1 MDDAN
6 RSTAFFYLADESAL
20 EYDDESALNPI
31 YFYNNID
38 KGTFDE
44 HKDDYVLVYKQEVK
58 KYGTSEYT
66 SKELEDLEDEMPD
79 AIYLPVDKKR
89 RDSAAESP
97 PARTV
102 SAHHANQEHMELRR
116 PLALELNFNDP
127 AEDGKLYKTVID
139 SVQAIGYGHPAHVY
153 YASSTFEIALG
164 DNNGWSKWVSI
175 DILRVWEKSAGD
187 QVDRSLV
194 GIDVLDQFSF
204 VHEPAQGFKF

>member
-102 SAHHANQEHMELRR
+102 SAHHANQEHMVW
-116 PLALELNFNDP
+116 NI
-127 AEDGKLYKTVID
+127 GYYYKTVP
-139 SVQAIGYGHPAHVY
+139 SVPSVPTIKVRRL
-153 YASSTFEIALG
+153 E
-164 DNNGWSKWVSI
+164 
-175 DILRVWEKSAGD
+175 
-187 QVDRSLV
+187 
-194 GIDVLDQFSF
+194 
-204 VHEPAQGFKF
+204 